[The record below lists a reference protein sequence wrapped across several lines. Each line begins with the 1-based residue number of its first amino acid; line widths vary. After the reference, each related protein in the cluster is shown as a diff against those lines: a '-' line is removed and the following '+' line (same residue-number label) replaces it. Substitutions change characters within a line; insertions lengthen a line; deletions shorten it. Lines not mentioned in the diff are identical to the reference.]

1 MVVQITASRGRPG
14 ARTPLTLMGVA
25 PLVSLNCRGEHG
37 HAQLPGPA
45 NPDCGRL
52 GPFLT
57 AIGVGSEVSAACR
70 ASVRPTSTT
79 R

>member
-37 HAQLPGPA
+37 HG
-45 NPDCGRL
+45 
-52 GPFLT
+52 
-57 AIGVGSEVSAACR
+57 SAA
-70 ASVRPTSTT
+70 RP